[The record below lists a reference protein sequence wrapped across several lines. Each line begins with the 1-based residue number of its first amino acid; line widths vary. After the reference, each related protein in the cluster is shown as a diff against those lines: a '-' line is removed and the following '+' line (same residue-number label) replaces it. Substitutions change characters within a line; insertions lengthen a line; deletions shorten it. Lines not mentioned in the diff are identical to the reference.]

1 MKSNRVLAALV
12 AASLVFIGGVVAGNT
27 NSDLP
32 HTVSNLPKIFNTE
45 ISYIPL
51 ELHPV
56 EKVVEVDESELNC
69 MALNMY
75 FEARNQ
81 ETTEAMAAVGYTV
94 LNRVASKRYPD
105 SICNVVFQGKRT
117 DDGGYVRNKCQFSWV
132 CDGLPDT
139 PKVKHPVEFEAWNR
153 AQEVAIQVLRGE
165 IDNPVGNATMYH
177 ATYVRPYWMRAY
189 SMVAQIEDHIFY
201 EKI

>member
-12 AASLVFIGGVVAGNT
+12 AASLVFIGGVVVGNT
-27 NSDLP
+27 NHEVPTSIG
-32 HTVSNLPKIFNTE
+32 NLPKIFNLE
-45 ISYIPL
+45 VAYVPL
-51 ELHPV
+51 EVPPV
-56 EKVVEVDESELNC
+56 EKVVEVDSEELNC

-81 ETTEAMAAVGYTV
+81 ETVEAMAAVGYTV
-94 LNRVASKRYPD
+94 LNRVASNRYPD
-105 SICNVVFQGKRT
+105 SICNVVFQGRRT

-153 AQEVAIQVLRGE
+153 AQEIAIQVLRGE

-189 SMVAQIEDHIFY
+189 SMVAQVEDHIFY